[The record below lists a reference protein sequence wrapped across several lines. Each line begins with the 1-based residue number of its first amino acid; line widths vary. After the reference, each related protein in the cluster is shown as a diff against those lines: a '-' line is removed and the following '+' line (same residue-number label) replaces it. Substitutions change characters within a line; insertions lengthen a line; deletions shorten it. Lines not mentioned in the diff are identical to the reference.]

1 MAQRASGVLEA
12 PRLVPGGVF
21 GITVALVVVAL
32 AACAPLA
39 TTAPPA
45 VDFTGQWLLDSAGSS
60 AAPDLTEIRRR
71 EDRAVA
77 RGRQTNA
84 SASAAFA
91 VQDFPILG
99 ATRLSIEQSR
109 GSMGIQYDAAGTY
122 RDISWGERQRDF
134 WKVSAGWQEQALVIR
149 SERGDVKGRETLT
162 LEQGG
167 KVLRVVVRVETAGED
182 IEVVRV
188 YRRP

>member
-1 MAQRASGVLEA
+1 MIRKATAAFPSRARRFA
-12 PRLVPGGVF
+12 NTCLVAA
-21 GITVALVVVAL
+21 ILAL

-39 TTAPPA
+39 TIAPPTI
-45 VDFTGQWLLDSAGSS
+45 DFTGEWLLDSAGSS

-149 SERGDVKGRETLT
+149 SERGDVKGLETLT

-167 KVLRVVVRVETAGED
+167 KVLRVAVRVETAGED

-188 YRRP
+188 YRRR